1 MQEVVQN
8 HNWWGEFGNAPDPNE
23 LPPAKLEAHFAI
35 MEGKQAR
42 REDERKKAESKS

>member
-8 HNWWGEFGNAPDPNE
+8 HNWWRAFGNAPDPNE

-35 MEGKQAR
+35 MQGRQERQA
-42 REDERKKAESKS
+42 DEQKKAESES